1 MVKMEVI
8 DVIAFFF
15 ATQLYLNFI
24 FFCKIQASAFFSS
37 QHFFV
42 VGLCSGCVWFAAFGL
57 GVFSPPKSH
66 SGGGDPALCS
76 QGSGTRGAPPP
87 PSPPPW
93 TARRRCWR
101 AATTASW
108 PEPCFGRVLLCPPWG
123 CCACVVSRFVHS
135 YPTARAFCRCIGCLD
150 TAPTGRSPSRVLRA
164 ELRVASRSSGLARMG
179 PVEGN
184 CVSPALDAQR
194 TLLRRGPG
202 GGVG

>member
-66 SGGGDPALCS
+66 SGGGDPALCP

-101 AATTASW
+101 AATAASW
-108 PEPCFGRVLLCPPWG
+108 PEPCFGRVPLCPPVG
-123 CCACVVSRFVHS
+123 VLCV
-135 YPTARAFCRCIGCLD
+135 RCISLCAFISDGEGILSLHWM
-150 TAPTGRSPSRVLRA
+150 PRHRSHWSKPLSRA
-164 ELRVASRSSGLARMG
+164 EG
-179 PVEGN
+179 
-184 CVSPALDAQR
+184 
-194 TLLRRGPG
+194 
-202 GGVG
+202 